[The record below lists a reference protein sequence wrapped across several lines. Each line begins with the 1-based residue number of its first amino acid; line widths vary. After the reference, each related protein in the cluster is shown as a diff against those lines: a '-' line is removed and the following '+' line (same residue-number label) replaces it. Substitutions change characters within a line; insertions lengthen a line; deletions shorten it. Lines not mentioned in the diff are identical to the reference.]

1 MASLLL
7 KGVHKRLGL
16 PSISISCSS
25 ADATNIIASTGTVAG
40 VGSSSGRAID
50 RHSPRLRDP
59 HRTSTSTSK
68 PPRPST
74 STKDSPS
81 SDSSKTKR
89 QHGHGNKKKKSTT
102 AAAGTSEKR
111 LVSPATSSRF
121 LLNSSCLQSDDLDV
135 LALPRLRRR
144 PSSTCSWRRREACVL
159 HRRLAPSFLREG
171 GTVAGTASTVLFLLL
186 VCFVVLRDHGRQR
199 RGAAGEGSGAGAVV
213 LHDGGEDDAGGG
225 GAARLAAL
233 QGLRGQDATNIIA
246 STGTVA
252 GVGSSSGRAIDRH
265 SPRLRDPHRSSTSKP
280 PRPSTSSI
288 TTKDSA
294 SLEDTKMQQNGHGS
308 KKKKK
313 KSTTAAAAGITGG
326 SSRPS
331 AKRLVSPA
339 TSSRFLLN
347 SSRLLSD
354 DLDVFALPPPPPSF
368 IDVLPGG
375 EGQPPSFVDASTV
388 HEAESSSSSGTSFP
402 ADLSLP
408 SPFAKEAPPSTVH
421 QAESSSSSGTSSASS
436 SSEISAVQEEEQQEK
451 APVLARSSSSTT
463 TERTRTQVVVVL
475 RVSLHCKG
483 CAGKVKKHIAKME
496 GVTSFDIDIAS
507 KKVTVVGDVTPLG
520 VLTSVSKVKPAQ
532 FWPSQPCPPRASAS
546 F

>member
-25 ADATNIIASTGTVAG
+25 ADATNIIASTGSVAG

-121 LLNSSCLQSDDLDV
+121 LLNSSRLQSDDLDV
-135 LALPRLRRR
+135 LALP
-144 PSSTCSWRRREACVL
+144 
-159 HRRLAPSFLREG
+159 
-171 GTVAGTASTVLFLLL
+171 
-186 VCFVVLRDHGRQR
+186 
-199 RGAAGEGSGAGAVV
+199 
-213 LHDGGEDDAGGG
+213 
-225 GAARLAAL
+225 
-233 QGLRGQDATNIIA
+233 
-246 STGTVA
+246 
-252 GVGSSSGRAIDRH
+252 
-265 SPRLRDPHRSSTSKP
+265 
-280 PRPSTSSI
+280 
-288 TTKDSA
+288 
-294 SLEDTKMQQNGHGS
+294 
-308 KKKKK
+308 
-313 KSTTAAAAGITGG
+313 
-326 SSRPS
+326 
-331 AKRLVSPA
+331 
-339 TSSRFLLN
+339 
-347 SSRLLSD
+347 
-354 DLDVFALPPPPPSF
+354 PPPPPSF
-368 IDVLPGG
+368 IDVFPGG
-375 EGQPPSFVDASTV
+375 EGKPASFIDALPRDASLALSFAK
-388 HEAESSSSSGTSFP
+388 EAQSPAQQAQSSSSS
-402 ADLSLP
+402 
-408 SPFAKEAPPSTVH
+408 
-421 QAESSSSSGTSSASS
+421 SSASS
-436 SSEISAVQEEEQQEK
+436 SSEITAVKEEEQQEK
-451 APVLARSSSSTT
+451 AAVLARSSSTT
-463 TERTRTQVVVVL
+463 AARTTQVVVVL

-496 GVTSFDIDIAS
+496 GVTSIDIDIAS